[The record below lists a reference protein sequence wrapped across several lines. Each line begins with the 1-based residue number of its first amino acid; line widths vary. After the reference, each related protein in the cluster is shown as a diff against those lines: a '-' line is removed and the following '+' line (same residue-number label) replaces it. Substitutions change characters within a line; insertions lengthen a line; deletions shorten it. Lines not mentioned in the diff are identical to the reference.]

1 VPKTYIASISEKLPG
16 TWERVK
22 AIKSWGAS
30 KDKPILSRISSGDR
44 LLIYLGGAGV
54 IAECQVSKTR
64 FETFDPSDEASLDGT
79 RYPYRIGFEII
90 EEFSRPRKIKF
101 QERGT
106 NLETG
111 VTQGVLQQGIAEINT
126 DVGDKLLT
134 YAREGGSKFPSDIWD
149 LSPGDSLLR
158 RDLHTKFGG
167 SPQSG
172 ISPSAKSPN
181 IMLFTAESSG
191 AQHGYLWDGWSPSD
205 PSVLQY
211 TGEGQIGDQSL
222 SLRGN
227 GAVLSHRPSSFHIR
241 LFTPASGVVTYVG
254 EFVLDKQTPYVI
266 QKGLDREGTERKVV
280 IFRMRPVGN
289 VMKDLISTA
298 GIDAGS
304 STSNGLDTEIR
315 NQLVEIFFKGIG
327 SVFAPPAGAGPEA
340 AWSGLWGKV
349 YVDPDQGGAGF
360 TQKLRGQL
368 SGSPKEAVLM
378 AQLAYLY
385 VLPVS
390 TRRMSASSKRELIS
404 EILRISGSSEIALTP
419 AFDDALSTTVF
430 APGAAWQT
438 YRWELL
444 GQLIIVFRA
453 WWNLDKEQRE
463 EALSDPDRFREFI
476 HGVELR
482 KGASNIREWL
492 LHLVHPRF
500 FEPIVSIHT
509 KVLIARFCAH
519 LLERNVDDADPD
531 LISQRDALIA
541 AGRREL
547 EVEYGVG
554 FRWWQ
559 DDVKRLWQESQA
571 PDPIVSTLAA
581 ETHLDPAL
589 LQRSIEVLRSDRP
602 ALLLAGPPGTGKT
615 HLARALSRALVGD
628 QSTTV
633 QFHPS
638 YTYEQFIEGLRPTV
652 GADGHL
658 RFTLVEGTL
667 KRAAQAASARPAERP
682 GHVLL
687 IDELNRANVPRVFG
701 ELLYLL
707 EYRGEGEA
715 LPLQYSPDE
724 RFQLPGSLA
733 LIATMNTADRSIQPL
748 DAALRRRFRVIELLP
763 DTGVIERFYDA
774 NPELLELENLV
785 SGAQKLN
792 EQITADL
799 GSDYA
804 FGHTFYL
811 PDQLGGEY
819 VPFTRTTLEQH
830 WQEQIHPQLREYFFD
845 ELAKVDA
852 YTVQRFWGK

>member
-1 VPKTYIASISEKLPG
+1 L
-16 TWERVK
+16 
-22 AIKSWGAS
+22 
-30 KDKPILSRISSGDR
+30 
-44 LLIYLGGAGV
+44 
-54 IAECQVSKTR
+54 
-64 FETFDPSDEASLDGT
+64 
-79 RYPYRIGFEII
+79 
-90 EEFSRPRKIKF
+90 
-101 QERGT
+101 
-106 NLETG
+106 
-111 VTQGVLQQGIAEINT
+111 
-126 DVGDKLLT
+126 
-134 YAREGGSKFPSDIWD
+134 
-149 LSPGDSLLR
+149 
-158 RDLHTKFGG
+158 
-167 SPQSG
+167 
-172 ISPSAKSPN
+172 
-181 IMLFTAESSG
+181 
-191 AQHGYLWDGWSPSD
+191 
-205 PSVLQY
+205 
-211 TGEGQIGDQSL
+211 
-222 SLRGN
+222 
-227 GAVLSHRPSSFHIR
+227 
-241 LFTPASGVVTYVG
+241 
-254 EFVLDKQTPYVI
+254 
-266 QKGLDREGTERKVV
+266 
-280 IFRMRPVGN
+280 
-289 VMKDLISTA
+289 KDLVKPA
-298 GIDAGS
+298 GIDASITTAG
-304 STSNGLDTEIR
+304 GLDSGIR
-315 NQLVEIFFKGIG
+315 GQIVDIFFRGAG
-327 SVFAPPAGAGPEA
+327 SVLTPFSDVGPAA
-340 AWSGLWGKV
+340 AWGGLWSKV
-349 YVDPDQGGAGF
+349 YVDSDQGGAGF

-368 SGSPKEAVLM
+368 SGSPEEAVLM

-390 TRRMSASSKRELIS
+390 TRRMSVSAKRDLVNEVLK
-404 EILRISGSSEIALTP
+404 ISGKSEVSLSSEFDNALN
-419 AFDDALSTTVF
+419 STVF

-444 GQLIIVFRA
+444 GQLILVFRA
-453 WWNLDKEQRE
+453 WWNLSKEQRE
-463 EALSDPDRFREFI
+463 AGLGNPDLFRAFI

-492 LHLVHPRF
+492 LHLVHPQS
-500 FEPIVSIHT
+500 FEPIVSIAT
-509 KVLIARFCAH
+509 KVLIARYCAR
-519 LLERNVDDADPD
+519 LLERAIDPADAD
-531 LISQRDALIA
+531 LIDQRDALIA
-541 AGRREL
+541 AGRKAL
-547 EVEYGVG
+547 EPDFGVG
-554 FRWWQ
+554 FKWWQ
-559 DDVKRLWQESQA
+559 DDVKQLWQESQA
-571 PDPIVSTLAA
+571 QDPIVSMLAA

-589 LQRSIEVLRSDRP
+589 LQRSIDVLRSDRP

-615 HLARALSRALVGD
+615 HLARALSRALVGN

-658 RFTLVEGTL
+658 RFTLVEGAL
-667 KRAAQAASARPAERP
+667 KRAAQAASAHPAERP

-724 RFQLPGSLA
+724 LFQLPGSLG

-763 DTGVIERFYDA
+763 DTGVIERFYEA
-774 NPELLELENLV
+774 NPDLLDLDNLV

-845 ELAKVDA
+845 ELAKVNA

>member
-1 VPKTYIASISEKLPG
+1 MPKTYIASISERTPG
-16 TWERVK
+16 IWEQVK
-22 AIKSWGAS
+22 AVKSWGATT
-30 KDKPILSRISSGDR
+30 DRPILGRMVPGDR
-44 LLIYLGGAGV
+44 LIIYQGGAGI
-54 IAECQVSKTR
+54 IAECRVNRSR
-64 FETFDPSDEASLDGT
+64 FEASGPTDEASLDGT
-79 RYPYRIGFEII
+79 RYPYRIGFEIV
-90 EEFSRPRKIKF
+90 EEFSRPRRLRF
-101 QERGT
+101 QEGGV
-106 NLETG
+106 NSETG
-111 VTQGVLQQGIAEINT
+111 LQQGRLQTGIAEIEEE
-126 DVGDKLLT
+126 VGDRLL
-134 YAREGGSKFPSDIWD
+134 AFSREEVSQQSTDDWELI
-149 LSPGDSLLR
+149 PGEKILR
-158 RDLHTKFGG
+158 RDLHTKYGG

-211 TGEGQIGDQSL
+211 TGEGQTGDQSL

-254 EFVLDKQTPYVI
+254 EFVLDKQNPYVI

-280 IFRMRPVGN
+280 IFRLRPVGH
-289 VMKDLISTA
+289 VLKDLVKPA
-298 GIDAGS
+298 GIDAS
-304 STSNGLDTEIR
+304 ITTASGLDSGIR
-315 NQLVEIFFKGIG
+315 GQIVDIFFRGAG
-327 SVFAPPAGAGPEA
+327 SVLTPFSDVGPAA
-340 AWSGLWGKV
+340 AWGGLWSKV
-349 YVDPDQGGAGF
+349 YVDSDQGGAGF

-368 SGSPKEAVLM
+368 SGSPEEAVLM

-390 TRRMSASSKRELIS
+390 TRRMSVSAKRDLVNEVLK
-404 EILRISGSSEIALTP
+404 ISGKSEVSLSSEFDNALN
-419 AFDDALSTTVF
+419 STVF

-444 GQLIIVFRA
+444 GQLILVFRS
-453 WWNLDKEQRE
+453 WWNLSKEQRE
-463 EALSDPDRFREFI
+463 AGLGNPDLFRAFI

-492 LHLVHPRF
+492 LHLVHPQS
-500 FEPIVSIHT
+500 FEPIVSIAT
-509 KVLIARFCAH
+509 KVLIARYCAR
-519 LLERNVDDADPD
+519 LLERAIDPADAD
-531 LISQRDALIA
+531 LIDQRDALIA
-541 AGRREL
+541 AGRKAL
-547 EVEYGVG
+547 EPDFGVG
-554 FRWWQ
+554 FKWWQ
-559 DDVKRLWQESQA
+559 DDVKQLWQESQA
-571 PDPIVSTLAA
+571 QDPIVSMLAA

-615 HLARALSRALVGD
+615 HLARALARALVGG

-638 YTYEQFIEGLRPTV
+638 YTYEQFIEGLRPIV

-658 RFTLVEGTL
+658 RFTLVEGAL
-667 KRAAQAASARPAERP
+667 KRAAQAASAHPAERP

-724 RFQLPGSLA
+724 RFQLPGSLG

-763 DTGVIERFYDA
+763 DTSVIERFYEA
-774 NPELLELENLV
+774 NPDLLDLGNLV

>member
-1 VPKTYIASISEKLPG
+1 MMG
-16 TWERVK
+16 ERVVLGIRAGSDGSYEQEHFDAGAVIIHGFNVEDVDFTNAK
-22 AIKSWGAS
+22 SQDDIAKLIKRRVKNITPGSLRDNAAQIW
-30 KDKPILSRISSGDR
+30 RVRR
-44 LLIYLGGAGV
+44 LH
-54 IAECQVSKTR
+54 
-64 FETFDPSDEASLDGT
+64 
-79 RYPYRIGFEII
+79 
-90 EEFSRPRKIKF
+90 
-101 QERGT
+101 
-106 NLETG
+106 
-111 VTQGVLQQGIAEINT
+111 
-126 DVGDKLLT
+126 
-134 YAREGGSKFPSDIWD
+134 
-149 LSPGDSLLR
+149 PGDVVVL
-158 RDLHTKFGG
+158 
-167 SPQSG
+167 P
-172 ISPSAKSPN
+172 AKSPGHEDEVWIGTVQSQYRFDKRRKLPSMVPVSWVTPPLSRADFASKEWN
-181 IMLFTAESSG
+181 AFAPSAG
-191 AQHGYLWDGWSPSD
+191 AL
-205 PSVLQY
+205 
-211 TGEGQIGDQSL
+211 T
-222 SLRGN
+222 
-227 GAVLSHRPSSFHIR
+227 
-241 LFTPASGVVTYVG
+241 
-254 EFVLDKQTPYVI
+254 
-266 QKGLDREGTERKVV
+266 
-280 IFRMRPVGN
+280 
-289 VMKDLISTA
+289 
-298 GIDAGS
+298 
-304 STSNGLDTEIR
+304 R
-315 NQLVEIFFKGIG
+315 NQ
-327 SVFAPPAGAGPEA
+327 
-340 AWSGLWGKV
+340 
-349 YVDPDQGGAGF
+349 
-360 TQKLRGQL
+360 
-368 SGSPKEAVLM
+368 
-378 AQLAYLY
+378 
-385 VLPVS
+385 
-390 TRRMSASSKRELIS
+390 
-404 EILRISGSSEIALTP
+404 
-419 AFDDALSTTVF
+419 
-430 APGAAWQT
+430 T
-438 YRWELL
+438 YWELKDPQLLQVVASAL
-444 GQLIIVFRA
+444 G
-453 WWNLDKEQRE
+453 E
-463 EALSDPDRFREFI
+463 
-476 HGVELR
+476 
-482 KGASNIREWL
+482 
-492 LHLVHPRF
+492 
-500 FEPIVSIHT
+500 
-509 KVLIARFCAH
+509 
-519 LLERNVDDADPD
+519 NVGSLQGSAV
-531 LISQRDALIA
+531 R
-541 AGRREL
+541 L
-547 EVEYGVG
+547 EVA
-554 FRWWQ
+554 Q
-559 DDVKRLWQESQA
+559 
-571 PDPIVSTLAA
+571 DPIVSTLAA